1 MPRCP
6 WAVGE
11 LYEDYHDREWGRP
24 QHDDRRLFEMLILE
38 GAQAGLSW
46 ITILK
51 RREAYRRAY
60 KDFSVERVAAF
71 SDADL
76 QRLLADEGI
85 IRNGLKVSASRANA
99 RAVIAIQKEFG
110 SLNEYL
116 WSFVGGT
123 PKVNSW
129 TSIDQIPATSEVSD
143 RLSKDIKRRGMSFVG
158 STIMYAFM
166 QAVGMVDD
174 HLIECECHS
183 MNRQH

>member
-6 WAVGE
+6 WAVGQI
-11 LYEDYHDREWGRP
+11 YEDYHDREWGRP

-60 KDFSVERVAAF
+60 QDFSVEHVAAF
-71 SDADL
+71 SDEDL
-76 QRLLADEGI
+76 QRLLSDEGI
-85 IRNGLKVSASRANA
+85 IRNRQKVAASRANA
-99 RAVIAIQKEFG
+99 RAVLRIQEEFG
-110 SLNEYL
+110 SLDKYL

-123 PKVNSW
+123 PQINGW
-129 TSIDQIPATSEVSD
+129 TSIDQVPATSEISD
-143 RLSKDIKRRGMSFVG
+143 RLSKDLKARGMSFVG
-158 STIMYAFM
+158 STIMYALM

-174 HLIECECHS
+174 HLIDCECHTS
-183 MNRQH
+183 NRRA